1 MGSNFRYM
9 ADKKELNISI
19 SPPYGYR
26 MESHPKGKGW
36 PRSMS
41 RVRIEITRPGNWLQ
55 FNYKY
60 AAETELEYT
69 YQNIQLFNTFEYA
82 KSC

>member
-1 MGSNFRYM
+1 
-9 ADKKELNISI
+9 
-19 SPPYGYR
+19 
-26 MESHPKGKGW
+26 
-36 PRSMS
+36 MS
-41 RVRIEITRPGNWLQ
+41 RVRIEITRPGKLQ

-69 YQNIQLFNTFEYA
+69 YQNIQLFNTFQYA